1 MHKILSLIIV
11 CLFVSKV
18 GLAQKELKNLQNA
31 ALVKFKAENYEEAL
45 EDYLQL
51 VKEEPKNEN
60 YNYNLAVCYLNSNI
74 NKSKAIP
81 YLENV
86 VRINNENNK
95 AYYLLGRAYQ
105 YANRFEEA
113 ISSFEKYKSK
123 LKKDDKEILETEQQ
137 IQHCLNG
144 KELIKFPLNV
154 TFYNLGKN
162 INSQFADFYPFVAE
176 DESFI
181 VFNSKRSLNKDSEKL
196 PNGQFINNIYIS
208 KVQEG
213 EFLEAKPIESPISEI
228 NSGDEVIGM
237 NSKGDILLIYKTNNK
252 GQGSIYI
259 TQQNAKGQFSKPEA
273 LPPQINGD
281 GEVISACIN
290 NDGTI
295 IYFASNRK
303 GGFGG
308 TDLYLCRKLP
318 NGKWGEAQNLGKDVN
333 TNNDEDFPNLSPDG
347 KSIYFS
353 SKGLSSMGG
362 YDIFKAEINPETNLF
377 DKIKNIGYPVN
388 TSFDDFNFRISKNG
402 RYGYVA
408 SLRGGGNGDYDI
420 YRVTFNEVE
429 IDYTVIIGNIL
440 AKDKVSLIKYPETYI
455 TVQNNISNEIIG
467 NYIPNPASGRF
478 IIILGPGKYT
488 LNCYSPD
495 FEDYKH
501 YIEILD
507 KSSYQKEVNMY
518 IELKK

>member
-1 MHKILSLIIV
+1 KL
-11 CLFVSKV
+11 
-18 GLAQKELKNLQNA
+18 NTQN
-31 ALVKFKAENYEEAL
+31 
-45 EDYLQL
+45 
-51 VKEEPKNEN
+51 
-60 YNYNLAVCYLNSNI
+60 I
-74 NKSKAIP
+74 
-81 YLENV
+81 
-86 VRINNENNK
+86 K

-105 YANRFEEA
+105 YANRFTEA
-113 ISSFEKYKSK
+113 IEFFKIYKNK
-123 LKKDDKEILETEQQ
+123 LKKDDKEIEETEQQ

-144 KELIKFPLNV
+144 KELVKFPLNV
-154 TFYNLGKN
+154 TFYNLGEN
-162 INSQFADFYPFVAE
+162 INSQFADFYPFVTE

-181 VFNSKRSLNKDSEKL
+181 VFNSKRSFNKDSEKL

-208 KVQEG
+208 KVKAG
-213 EFLEAKPIESPISEI
+213 EFLEASPIGAPISKI

-237 NSKGDILLIYKTNNK
+237 NAKGDILLVYKTNNK

-259 TQQNAKGQFSKPEA
+259 TSQNAKGQFSEPVP

-290 NDGTI
+290 NDGSV
-295 IYFASNRK
+295 IYFASDRK

-318 NGKWGEAQNLGKDVN
+318 NGKWGEAVNLGKDVN
-333 TNNDEDFPNLSPDG
+333 TKYDEDFPNLSPDG
-347 KSIYFS
+347 KTIYFS

-362 YDIFKAEINPETNLF
+362 YDIFKAEINEETNLF
-377 DKIKNIGYPVN
+377 DKIKNVGYPVN
-388 TSFDDFNFRISKNG
+388 TSFDDYNFRISKNG

-408 SLRGGGNGDYDI
+408 SLRGGGKGDYDI

-429 IDYTVIIGNIL
+429 VDYTVIVGNIL
-440 AKDKVSLIKYPETYI
+440 AKDKVSPIKYTETYI

-467 NYIPNPASGRF
+467 NYLPNPASGRF